1 VLVMVLKRRKKQT
14 KIKILGAGREVGRS
28 AIMIEHKDT
37 RLLFDYGVA
46 IGKEEP
52 SFPLH
57 VSPKS
62 LDAVFLT
69 HAHLDHS
76 GALPFLYISE
86 AKPLYTTVLTLEF
99 SSILI
104 RDFLK
109 ISKFYVPFEMIELE
123 NMVRHVKLVNYGESI
138 SIKDAEI
145 EVIDAGHIPGSCM
158 FKIRLDGLNILY
170 TGDYNTTNTCLL
182 KGADLNVLKDV
193 DILIT
198 EGTYA
203 NFDHPSRDKIE
214 KIFVEKLKE
223 VLDNGGTVLIPA
235 FAVGRSQ
242 EIMCVLAKYDIGY
255 PIYIDGMA
263 RAIAELMYH
272 YREYLGSPEL
282 FEEAFKRVKFIS
294 GWQMRKRAIK
304 RPSIIISPAGMLK
317 GGASVFYMEKIFDN
331 PKNAVF
337 FVSYLIE
344 ETPARRIIE
353 EGVFSTRKG
362 VGPVRARIEWF
373 DFSSHI
379 SRKGLCDVINALSQ
393 HAKII
398 LVHSS
403 EDEGE
408 NFISSCIKNTG
419 LKVYFPENGKEL
431 IFEK

>member
-1 VLVMVLKRRKKQT
+1 MVLKRRKKQT

-170 TGDYNTTNTCLL
+170 TGDYNTT
-182 KGADLNVLKDV
+182 
-193 DILIT
+193 
-198 EGTYA
+198 
-203 NFDHPSRDKIE
+203 
-214 KIFVEKLKE
+214 
-223 VLDNGGTVLIPA
+223 
-235 FAVGRSQ
+235 
-242 EIMCVLAKYDIGY
+242 
-255 PIYIDGMA
+255 
-263 RAIAELMYH
+263 
-272 YREYLGSPEL
+272 SPEL

-353 EGVFSTRKG
+353 EGIFSTRKG

-379 SRKGLCDVINALSQ
+379 SRKGLCDVINALPQ